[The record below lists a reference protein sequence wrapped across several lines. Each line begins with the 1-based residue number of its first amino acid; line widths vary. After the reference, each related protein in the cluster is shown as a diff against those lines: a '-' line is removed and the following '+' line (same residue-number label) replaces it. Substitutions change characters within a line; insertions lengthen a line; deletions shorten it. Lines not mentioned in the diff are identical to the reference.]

1 MKEVKERIYPKIGS
15 LYLFDNTIKK
25 YLPDVYANKSVEL
38 LKDYQWYFTEKVDGT
53 NLRLV
58 WDGYNLTY
66 GGRTLNAN
74 LNNKKRKEYVESNLV
89 NKDIETILEQLFKEK
104 EVVIYG
110 ELFGGDV
117 GIANYSNEYQFRV
130 FDIWVD
136 GYWLEYKN
144 IVEIANNL
152 SFNVVPIVLNGT
164 IEDGVNFVKNINKSE
179 LSETGVFEGIVGK
192 PIGDFYDRNGE
203 RIIVKIKKTHFKK
216 MKE

>member
-1 MKEVKERIYPKIGS
+1 MKNVKERIYPKIDS

-53 NLRLV
+53 NLRLI

-74 LNNKKRKEYVESNLV
+74 LSNKKRIAYVESNLV

-110 ELFGGDV
+110 ELFGGDIGV
-117 GIANYSNEYQFRV
+117 ANYSSEYQFRV
-130 FDIWVD
+130 FDILVD
-136 GYWLEYKN
+136 GYWLEYGN
-144 IVEIANNL
+144 IVDVANNL
-152 SFNVVPIVLNGT
+152 SFNVVPIVLKGT
-164 IEDGVNFVKNINKSE
+164 IDDGVNFVKNTDKSE
-179 LSETGVFEGIVGK
+179 LSETGIFEGIVGK
-192 PIGDFYDRNGE
+192 PYGDFFDRRGN
-203 RIIVKIKKTHFKK
+203 RVIVKIKKEHFKK

>member
-1 MKEVKERIYPKIGS
+1 MENVKERIYPKIDS

-38 LKDYQWYFTEKVDGT
+38 LKDCQWYFTEKVDGT
-53 NLRLV
+53 NLRLI

-66 GGRTLNAN
+66 GGRTLKTN
-74 LNNKKRKEYVESNLV
+74 LSNKKRIAYIESNLV

-117 GIANYSNEYQFRV
+117 GIANYSSEYQFRV

-136 GYWLEYKN
+136 GYWLEYEN
-144 IVEIANNL
+144 IVEVANNL
-152 SFNVVPIVLNGT
+152 SFNVVPIVLKGT
-164 IEDGVNFVKNINKSE
+164 IEDGVNFVKNTNKSE

-203 RIIVKIKKTHFKK
+203 RIIVKIKKAHFKK